1 MSRSTLALT
10 TWRTTN
16 NSRHIKLR
24 FINNQSQIEMPRK
37 SIIWPFGDGKK
48 KNEMIKTQSPEMDS
62 DEGWNEKVVLQAK
75 TQNGSAEKCSDTN
88 TEKRNLRLQAIHNQ
102 TSIYFLWICMG
113 LVLIISTACS
123 SLDTCFDDY
132 CYAYYDV
139 TFGDISDTNKD
150 EPLTPC
156 GTYCGIFGTAYL
168 IEKEEPTLGD
178 TIGADIEALLNPCYA
193 YPVNE
198 EEATCGNKNDAKNAA
213 LLETCGTIGTAYVIQ
228 NEEATSGDNIK
239 TNDESLLNPCGI
251 FCTAY
256 CVEKEEAILGDKI
269 DADIEALLNPCGTYC
284 NAYRVNEEEAT
295 CGTENEPNNAALC
308 YTCGTIGT
316 AYVIEKE
323 EAILGDTIGADI
335 EALSN
340 PCDTYCYAYPVNEEE
355 ATCGNKKDAKN
366 PAIFNTC
373 GTIGAAYVIQKDEA
387 IMGDKIIKIKAND
400 EQILNPCG
408 TYCNAYRVNEEEATC
423 GTENEPNNAALFN
436 TGGTI
441 DTAYVIEKEEAILGD
456 KIDADIEALL
466 NPCGM
471 HCNAYPVEHQEAIL
485 GDNSDANKEELLTPY
500 EDQDLFV
507 GVNVRRK
514 SRGGYDKDKYT
525 LTNDIDTKKLG
536 QPLFPPNGK
545 DLSPEHG
552 MTYVH
557 RQRIMIKTHE
567 MLELLV
573 SYDDEVDAW
582 YEPHQILS
590 SKEDKEEDGANA
602 LDDSRMEI
610 MTQRID
616 DLRSEYNH
624 YRQLLRMNDQ
634 SNMNDLLRNDK
645 MAKELKSIDMN
656 HADGPN
662 TQNEMEMGDEI
673 TETALE
679 ISNEQPKVRHAILR
693 SVYTGWITAALL
705 LLNRLEDAYIA
716 PNNHHK
722 KIQNQVQKEM
732 NIKNELNTLEDA
744 YVVPNSHRQK
754 MQNPFQKEM
763 IIKNEWDTLED
774 AYVVPNSH
782 RQKMQNPFQKE
793 MIIKNEWDTLEDAYV
808 VPNSH
813 RQKMQNPVQKEMKL
827 DEYCMKKDP
836 YNTGFDM
843 MTKRTINLQHACCV
857 KDEM

>member
-48 KNEMIKTQSPEMDS
+48 KNEMIKTPSPEMDS

-156 GTYCGIFGTAYL
+156 GTYCDIVGTAYL

-178 TIGADIEALLNPCYA
+178 TIGADIEALSNPCDTYCYA

-213 LLETCGTIGTAYVIQ
+213 LLE
-228 NEEATSGDNIK
+228 
-239 TNDESLLNPCGI
+239 
-251 FCTAY
+251 
-256 CVEKEEAILGDKI
+256 
-269 DADIEALLNPCGTYC
+269 
-284 NAYRVNEEEAT
+284 
-295 CGTENEPNNAALC
+295 
-308 YTCGTIGT
+308 TCGTIGT

-408 TYCNAYRVNEEEATC
+408 TYCNAYRVNQGRIHRDIKGRNILIHGEI
-423 GTENEPNNAALFN
+423 GTAML
-436 TGGTI
+436 
-441 DTAYVIEKEEAILGD
+441 
-456 KIDADIEALL
+456 ADFGVSGALL
-466 NPCGM
+466 EGG
-471 HCNAYPVEHQEAIL
+471 L
-485 GDNSDANKEELLTPY
+485 K
-500 EDQDLFV
+500 
-507 GVNVRRK
+507 K
-514 SRGGYDKDKYT
+514 RG
-525 LTNDIDTKKLG
+525 
-536 QPLFPPNGK
+536 
-545 DLSPEHG
+545 
-552 MTYVH
+552 
-557 RQRIMIKTHE
+557 R
-567 MLELLV
+567 
-573 SYDDEVDAW
+573 
-582 YEPHQILS
+582 
-590 SKEDKEEDGANA
+590 
-602 LDDSRMEI
+602 
-610 MTQRID
+610 
-616 DLRSEYNH
+616 
-624 YRQLLRMNDQ
+624 
-634 SNMNDLLRNDK
+634 
-645 MAKELKSIDMN
+645 
-656 HADGPN
+656 
-662 TQNEMEMGDEI
+662 
-673 TETALE
+673 
-679 ISNEQPKVRHAILR
+679 
-693 SVYTGWITAALL
+693 
-705 LLNRLEDAYIA
+705 
-716 PNNHHK
+716 
-722 KIQNQVQKEM
+722 
-732 NIKNELNTLEDA
+732 
-744 YVVPNSHRQK
+744 
-754 MQNPFQKEM
+754 
-763 IIKNEWDTLED
+763 
-774 AYVVPNSH
+774 
-782 RQKMQNPFQKE
+782 
-793 MIIKNEWDTLEDAYV
+793 
-808 VPNSH
+808 
-813 RQKMQNPVQKEMKL
+813 
-827 DEYCMKKDP
+827 
-836 YNTGFDM
+836 
-843 MTKRTINLQHACCV
+843 
-857 KDEM
+857 